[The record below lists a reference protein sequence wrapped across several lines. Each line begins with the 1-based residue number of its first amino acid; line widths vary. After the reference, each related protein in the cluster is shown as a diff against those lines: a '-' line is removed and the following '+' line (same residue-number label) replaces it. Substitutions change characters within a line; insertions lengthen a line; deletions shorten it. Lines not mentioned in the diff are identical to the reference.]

1 MHMQPVVHGAS
12 SFDGVHILNVTLM
25 NAVIFSGVCGDSIF
39 QYSETCDD
47 RLLPKSS
54 TDTC

>member
-1 MHMQPVVHGAS
+1 MQPVIYGAG

-25 NAVIFSGVCGDSIF
+25 NAVIISGVCGDSIF